1 MTMHAFLPHPRDAV
15 AAIRSSRIREVA
27 NAGMGLD
34 GVLAFWFGESD
45 EMTPEPVR
53 DAAIAAI
60 AAGDTFYRHNLGVAE
75 LRDALARYQSSL
87 HRPTSADAI
96 AVTNSGMSALMI
108 AMQALVSPG
117 DRVVVVTPVWPNL
130 VETPRIL
137 GAQVI
142 TEALEPGPTGW
153 HLDLERLLACL
164 TPETRM
170 VVINSPANPT
180 GWTMTHFEQ
189 RAVLEHCRRFGIWV
203 LSDDAYGRLYFG
215 DGEASRSASGGRA
228 APSFLDIAQA
238 DDRVVSANTF
248 SKTWRMTGW
257 RLGWLTAPPALIQ
270 ALGTLIEYNTSCAPG
285 FVQQAGLAALGQG
298 EGDIAAAHQR
308 LRVSRDFLVTGLRSL
323 AGVSCPMPPGAMY
336 AFFRIDGVR
345 DSLTL
350 CKRLVVEAGLG
361 LAPGAAFGDEA
372 EGYVRWCFATGTDR
386 LAEGLERLRAGLPRL
401 RA

>member
-1 MTMHAFLPHPRDAV
+1 MRAHPFLPHPREAV

-27 NAGMGLD
+27 NAGMGRE

-45 EMTPEPVR
+45 EVTPAPVR
-53 DAAIAAI
+53 DAATAAI
-60 AAGDTFYRHNLGVAE
+60 AAGDTFYRHNLGIAE
-75 LRDALARYQSSL
+75 LRDALAQYQSRL
-87 HRPTSADAI
+87 HRPMGAESI

-108 AMQALVSPG
+108 AIQALVSPG
-117 DRVVVVTPVWPNL
+117 DRVVVLTPVWPNL

-137 GAQVI
+137 GAQVV
-142 TEALEPGPTGW
+142 TEALEPGVAGW
-153 HLDLERLLACL
+153 HLNLERLLARL

-180 GWTMTHFEQ
+180 GWTMTRFEQ
-189 RAVLEHCRRFGIWV
+189 HAVLEHCRRFGIWI

-215 DGEASRSASGGRA
+215 DEAASRSASNGRT

-298 EGDIAAAHQR
+298 EDDIEAAHQR
-308 LRVSRDFLVTGLRSL
+308 LRASRDFLVAGLRGMGGL
-323 AGVSCPMPPGAMY
+323 ACPTPPGAMY
-336 AFFRIDGVR
+336 AFFRLEGVQ
-345 DSLTL
+345 DSLAL

-361 LAPGAAFGDEA
+361 LAPGAAFGEEA
-372 EGYVRWCFATGTDR
+372 EGYVRWCFATGTER
-386 LAEGLERLRAGLPRL
+386 LAEGLERLRSALPRL
-401 RA
+401 RG